1 MIVSEISQG
10 ERETEKE
17 RERQRE
23 RERESKRGH
32 NLRLATCVL
41 LDPVAR
47 SYRFARCLTLYSP
60 MARHARV
67 CTCTC
72 TTTRRPTTTE
82 TQFNNSVSPARK
94 WLAQLVRRVRVKFP
108 RNFAQCDEP
117 FDFRGHPFTGYL
129 VSELEIY
136 QRVRKGK
143 DWLIK
148 NNCGMIDNDRIIK
161 FVLFVKNITS
171 FALTVN
177 FNISCCNFF
186 PPFL

>member
-1 MIVSEISQG
+1 MFLTQWRRHRAIPLLMIEQTSKEEEGARWKIECSPRKT
-10 ERETEKE
+10 ERKKKRMPVKWSLAKFR
-17 RERQRE
+17 RERE

-129 VSELEIY
+129 VS
-136 QRVRKGK
+136 RVRNTLETPREGSV
-143 DWLIK
+143 D
-148 NNCGMIDNDRIIK
+148 
-161 FVLFVKNITS
+161 
-171 FALTVN
+171 
-177 FNISCCNFF
+177 
-186 PPFL
+186 